1 MRRPIFSIVALAAA
15 LSLVPVGVASA
26 LTNTVDFKANVSPY
40 KLSTKKKKVGL
51 QLAVD
56 FTIKNADPAGGK
68 PAALNNVVIQFPA
81 GAIANPKAFPTCDE
95 NKLKSQGPSA
105 CSKALIG
112 TGTAVADASPL
123 LPVVD
128 AKMNVYNGTPQGG
141 VPRITFWASAELVSV
156 TLIFSGKL
164 TKETG
169 KYSYKLDVDVPHI
182 PTLPGNPDAAVAEVH
197 VKVQKKVTKTKTV
210 RKKGKKKK
218 VKQTI
223 NYIDSP
229 SKCTPGGFPFHWKMG
244 YWDGDPTEGD
254 FTLPCP

>member
-1 MRRPIFSIVALAAA
+1 MRRPILTTVALA
-15 LSLVPVGVASA
+15 LGLLLVPVGVASA

-40 KLSTKKKKVGL
+40 KLSTKAKKVGL

-56 FTIKNADPAGGK
+56 FVIKNADPAGGK

-81 GAIANPKAFPTCDE
+81 GAIANPKSFPTCDPAA
-95 NKLKSQGPSA
+95 LQKSGPSA
-105 CSKALIG
+105 CTKAQIG

-128 AKMNVYNGTPQGG
+128 AQMKVYNGTPVGG
-141 VPRITFWASAELVSV
+141 VPRITFWASADLVSV
-156 TLIFSGKL
+156 VLVFSGKL

-197 VKVQKKVTKTKTV
+197 VKVQKKTTKTV
-210 RKKGKKKK
+210 KKKGKK

-229 SKCTPGGFPFHWKMG
+229 SKCTTGGFPFHWHMG

>member
-1 MRRPIFSIVALAAA
+1 MRRPIFSIVALAVAI
-15 LSLVPVGVASA
+15 SLVPAGVASA
-26 LTNTVDFKANVSPY
+26 LTNTVDFKANVVPY

-51 QLAVD
+51 RLDVD
-56 FTIKNADPAGGK
+56 FVIKNADPAGGK

-81 GAIANPKAFPTCDE
+81 GAIANPKSFPTCDPE
-95 NKLKSQGPSA
+95 KLKSQGPNA

-128 AKMNVYNGTPQGG
+128 AKMNVYNGTPVGG

-156 TLIFSGKL
+156 VLVFSGKL

-169 KYSYKLDVDVPHI
+169 KYSYKLDVEVPHI

-197 VKVQKKVTKTKTV
+197 VKVQKKVTKTV
-210 RKKGKKKK
+210 KKGKKK

-229 SKCTPGGFPFHWKMG
+229 SKCSTGGFPFHWKMG